1 MEKEKILVV
10 NGDEYVRNTL
20 QKSLSSEYEVF
31 TSASFTRAL
40 DVFSEIPFSAVL
52 TEINTPEVKGI
63 EILRKFKKVRADIP
77 IIVIT
82 TYNSVSLAV
91 EAMKAGAYDY
101 ITKPFNFDELK
112 LVVMHAL
119 ERQRL
124 LKEAKT
130 KDFYRELAF
139 LDELTKVYN
148 RRYFDEVL
156 RREVE
161 RVKRYPQKFSLL
173 MIDLDDFKKY
183 NDSYGHQTG
192 DKILKGVA
200 DILSHKIRRGVDVLA
215 RYGGEEFAIITPHT
229 DKKGASVLAARL
241 VDLVAKEKF
250 IFDESTVIK
259 VTVSIGV
266 ATYGDDAVTIDELV
280 RKADEALYQA
290 KRTGKNRVCIF
301 GMM

>member
-20 QKSLSSEYEVF
+20 QKSLSSDYEVF

-52 TEINTPEVKGI
+52 TEINTSEVKGI
-63 EILRKFKKVRADIP
+63 EILRKFKQVRADIP

-130 KDFYRELAF
+130 TEFY
-139 LDELTKVYN
+139 
-148 RRYFDEVL
+148 
-156 RREVE
+156 
-161 RVKRYPQKFSLL
+161 
-173 MIDLDDFKKY
+173 
-183 NDSYGHQTG
+183 
-192 DKILKGVA
+192 
-200 DILSHKIRRGVDVLA
+200 
-215 RYGGEEFAIITPHT
+215 
-229 DKKGASVLAARL
+229 
-241 VDLVAKEKF
+241 
-250 IFDESTVIK
+250 
-259 VTVSIGV
+259 
-266 ATYGDDAVTIDELV
+266 
-280 RKADEALYQA
+280 
-290 KRTGKNRVCIF
+290 
-301 GMM
+301 